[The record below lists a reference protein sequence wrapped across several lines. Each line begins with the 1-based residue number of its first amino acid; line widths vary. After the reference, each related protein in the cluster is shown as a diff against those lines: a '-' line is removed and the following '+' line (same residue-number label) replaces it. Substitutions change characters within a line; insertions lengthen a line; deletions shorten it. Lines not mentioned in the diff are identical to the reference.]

1 MMLCRVAQLE
11 QIDAR
16 SVGGQLYRFVVFYR
30 LENRVCPH
38 NE

>member
-1 MMLCRVAQLE
+1 MMLCRVVQLE

-30 LENRVCPH
+30 FGEQGLSA
-38 NE
+38 